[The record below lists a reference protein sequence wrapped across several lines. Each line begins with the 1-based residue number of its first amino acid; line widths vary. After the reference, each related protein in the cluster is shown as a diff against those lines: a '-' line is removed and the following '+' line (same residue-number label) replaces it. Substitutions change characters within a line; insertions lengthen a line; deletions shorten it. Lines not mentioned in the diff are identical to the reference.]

1 MLKTAIVNQKGGV
14 GKTTVTLELGAQ
26 LAITGKKVLLADLDP
41 QANLTSGLGEKEN
54 AGATVYDLL
63 TNKASFS
70 ETVKETATKNLFL
83 LPAERKLAGL
93 ETELAYFDEKE
104 FLLQKALEATN
115 DFDYAFFDCP
125 PSLGLL
131 SVNAL
136 VAANK
141 VLVPVLCEYYSL
153 EGLKELLKTVKLVKK
168 YLNPDLSLDGLVFS
182 RFDNRLGLDKYISD
196 SLQNSFGSAVYKAR
210 IPKNVTVAEAAGRG
224 MPASIIFKNCKG
236 SEAYKR
242 LAEEFSEKQEAYK

>member
-1 MLKTAIVNQKGGV
+1 MLKTAVVNQKGGV

-26 LAITGKKVLLADLDP
+26 LALLKKKVLLVDLDP
-41 QANLTSGLGEKEN
+41 QANLTAGLGENKSED
-54 AGATVYDLL
+54 ATVYELL
-63 TNKASFS
+63 TKKASFS
-70 ETVKETATKNLFL
+70 ETVRETTTKNLFL
-83 LPAERKLAGL
+83 LPSKRKLAGL
-93 ETELAYFDEKE
+93 ETEFANSTEKE
-104 FLLQKALEATN
+104 FLLKNAISDITN
-115 DFDYAFFDCP
+115 FDYVFFDCP

-136 VAANK
+136 CAADK

-168 YLNPDLSLDGLVFS
+168 YLNSDLSLDGLVFS
-182 RFDNRLGLDKYISD
+182 RFEKRIGLDKYISD
-196 SLQNSFGSAVYKAR
+196 SLQQSFGSAVYNAR

-236 SEAYKR
+236 SEAYKK